1 MNTDKK
7 SLIRYTIIIVCTIL
21 VGLILLAK
29 TDFVV
34 NVIAK
39 EGVKIE
45 QTFGK
50 QTLDLIDRRTLKAYN
65 AVFIDSDIYA
75 TIYHIVLPT
84 RYEEA
89 KSFQERLS
97 KGILLW
103 AQDRVKLI
111 FMLLFLLMQR
121 LQFLI
126 MLAPSASFILIASV
140 LSGMYIRKI
149 KQGNFAFASPTAH
162 RYAIGTLTIFLS
174 TAPFTLMLPIAITP
188 YFYPM
193 VFIVVSI
200 MIQAIIANIAK
211 RI

>member
-7 SLIRYTIIIVCTIL
+7 SLIRYTIVIVCTIL
-21 VGLILLAK
+21 IGLVLLAK

-45 QTFGK
+45 QAFGK
-50 QTLDLIDRRTLKAYN
+50 KTLDLIDRRTLKAYN

-89 KSFQERLS
+89 KSVQERIS

-111 FMLLFLLMQR
+111 FILLFLLMQR

-149 KQGNFAFASPTAH
+149 KQGNFAFA
-162 RYAIGTLTIFLS
+162 
-174 TAPFTLMLPIAITP
+174 
-188 YFYPM
+188 
-193 VFIVVSI
+193 
-200 MIQAIIANIAK
+200 
-211 RI
+211 